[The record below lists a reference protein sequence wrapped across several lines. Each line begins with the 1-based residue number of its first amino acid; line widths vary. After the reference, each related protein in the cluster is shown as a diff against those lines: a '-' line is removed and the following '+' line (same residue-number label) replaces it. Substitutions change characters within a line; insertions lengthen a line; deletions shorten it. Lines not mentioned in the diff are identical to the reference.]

1 MAAVGMAAAGTAPE
15 GIVRRELPS
24 NDPAP
29 FHGAATSPIR
39 LLQHDPRVLE
49 AAFSAAKLGV
59 WECTLPDERLQWSDA
74 VRDIFEVPRG
84 IALSRDAIV
93 SCYAPEASS
102 ELGRLRSEAIA
113 RGVGFEFDAEI
124 VTLRGT
130 RKWIRITASVEVVD
144 GTPVRIFGI
153 KRDIT
158 EERRLF
164 ERLRYLAECDTL
176 TGLANRASFNAALAD
191 LRAAARHGTGDVAL
205 LLMDLDGFKSIND
218 THGHHCGDDVL
229 QVTARRLERA
239 CPKARLV
246 ARIGGDEFA
255 VLIEAD
261 RAAAATIAAR
271 IVAAVAEP
279 IDDGEATYR
288 VGASIGIAFLGA
300 SGPDRFVR
308 DADAALYAAKA
319 AGRNTFR
326 MFDAEH
332 LRSLAAAAGARGVD
346 ASEFGTPGLGTP
358 GLGTP
363 GLGTPES
370 GPALR
375 KLRS

>member
-15 GIVRRELPS
+15 SIVRRERPTSEL
-24 NDPAP
+24 AP
-29 FHGAATSPIR
+29 FHGGATSPIR
-39 LLQHDPRVLE
+39 LLLHDPKVLE

-84 IALSRDAIV
+84 VALSRDAIV
-93 SCYAPEASS
+93 SCYAPETCA

-176 TGLANRASFNAALAD
+176 TGLANRASFNAALAEFGATAED
-191 LRAAARHGTGDVAL
+191 DAASGVAL
-205 LLMDLDGFKSIND
+205 LLMDLDGFKGIND

-239 CPKARLV
+239 SPNARLV

-261 RAAAATIAAR
+261 RAGAATIAAR

-332 LRSLAAAAGARGVD
+332 LHSLAAAAGARGVD
-346 ASEFGTPGLGTP
+346 ASDIGTPGLGGLATP
-358 GLGTP
+358 G
-363 GLGTPES
+363 S
-370 GPALR
+370 GPALE
-375 KLRS
+375 KLRG